1 VALTLRLIQLLLK
14 HRLAAGLLILLSLVA
29 SVYAARTIEVRFQY
43 KDFYDYP
50 GNPRLPLMAR
60 YSHEFGDPGG
70 AVVLLVQSPDVFTP
84 EVLGYIDSV
93 TRQLEARDEFVHIRS
108 LTNARAI
115 RAAGDDVQTG
125 PILRQLPAS
134 ADELRRM
141 REVALGSSTIARHLV
156 AMDGTATAVL
166 AEMRTPASFATIAQQ
181 AAAVGLVQR
190 TMDRTPLPRN
200 VQVQVT
206 GAPLVEV
213 ETTKALVD
221 DQAVLTPAV
230 LAILVLALAIT
241 FRSIHGIVLPLAAVV
256 VSLVWTAGVFSMFG
270 RPIDLLGSTIPT
282 VLLVYGVVD
291 PTFVYTRFMDKLAL
305 SRTREQA
312 VTEAMSE
319 LLLPCFLTSLTTAL
333 GFAAFVT
340 ATLPMIKY
348 FGLIVAVGVLFAF
361 ITTITVLPLLLVSVA
376 PTVRHSENKP
386 WLALATEE
394 LMARIWHV
402 ARSKRG
408 LTLCIAGIV
417 LIAGAGAAA
426 RMAIRNEYVGILPR
440 GEVQNGVRLLEQ
452 KLNGVVRLVVY
463 LEGAP
468 DSMKKPEV
476 LQAIEAVDRLAEQQP
491 LVTSSLSL
499 ADLVADTNRAFSGG
513 DLRERRVP
521 ASEPL
526 ISQYLSLADPADL
539 SDLSTTDYSRSP
551 IRILLTDRGSD
562 AMWQLLDVLQRD
574 LDARFPKLGIQATIT
589 GYGFVCYYDSDS
601 AVREVV
607 WGFVIAFCVI
617 ILVQLVMF
625 RSLRVA
631 LLGIIPNLVPVS
643 ACFLVMRALGLHL
656 RMDNSLVMC
665 VSVGA
670 LFNTTI
676 HIVARI
682 LQQVRAGESN
692 PDWIIGRSL
701 AAVGPPSLYTAVI
714 LSLGFSAMG
723 LSRFPGLQALGL
735 LCTVTMLTG
744 FISDAMLTTS
754 LFWTFFDWKRALER
768 AVSRGGR
775 RILDTSGAP
784 GEEIIR

>member
-1 VALTLRLIQLLLK
+1 MALRLIQLLLK
-14 HRLAAGLLILLSLVA
+14 HRLVAGLLILVSLVA

-60 YSHEFGDPGG
+60 YSQEFGDPGG
-70 AVVLLVQSPDVFTP
+70 AVVLLIQSRNVFAP
-84 EVLGYIDSV
+84 EVLRYIDLV
-93 TRQLEARDEFVHIRS
+93 TRQLESSDQFIHIRS

-125 PILRQLPAS
+125 PIMRQLPTN
-134 ADELRRM
+134 ADELQRL

-156 AMDGTATAVL
+156 AIDGTATAVL
-166 AEMRTPASFATIAQQ
+166 AEMRIPASFATIPEQ

-190 TMDRTPLPRN
+190 VMDTTPLPRD

-213 ETTKALVD
+213 ETTKALVE

-256 VSLVWTAGVFSMFG
+256 ASLAWTAGVFSMLG
-270 RPIDLLGSTIPT
+270 RPVDLLGSTIPT

-333 GFAAFVT
+333 GFAAFVS

-361 ITTITVLPLLLVSVA
+361 VTTVTVLPLLLVSVA
-376 PTVRHSENKP
+376 PTVRHSDSKL
-386 WLALATEE
+386 WLTLATEE
-394 LMARIWHV
+394 LMARIWHL
-402 ARSKRG
+402 ARSRRG
-408 LTLCIAGIV
+408 LTMAIAGAI

-426 RMAIRNEYVGILPR
+426 SMHIRNEYVGILPK
-440 GEVQNGVRLLEQ
+440 GEVQKGVRLLEQ

-476 LQAIEAVDRLAEQQP
+476 LQAVEAVDRLAEQQS

-513 DLRERRVP
+513 DAKERRVP
-521 ASEPL
+521 SSEPL
-526 ISQYLSLADPADL
+526 ISQYLSLIDPADL
-539 SDLSTTDYSRSP
+539 SDLSTSDYSRSP
-551 IRILLTDRGSD
+551 IRILAADRGSD
-562 AMWQLLDVLQRD
+562 STWQLIDVLQHE
-574 LDARFPKLGIQATIT
+574 LNARFPKLGIQATIT
-589 GYGFVCYYDSDS
+589 GYGFVTYYDSDS

-607 WGFVIAFCVI
+607 WGFVVAFCVI
-617 ILVQLVMF
+617 ILLQLAMF

-631 LLGIIPNLVPVS
+631 LLGIVPNLVPVS
-643 ACFLVMRALGLHL
+643 ACFLVMRALGLQL

-692 PDWIIGRSL
+692 PEWIIGRSL

-714 LSLGFSAMG
+714 LSLGFSAMA
-723 LSRFPGLQALGL
+723 LSRFPGLQTLGV
-735 LCTVTMLTG
+735 LCTVTMLAG

-754 LFWTFFDWKRALER
+754 LFWTFFDWKGALAR
-768 AVSRGGR
+768 AVTSPSAAV
-775 RILDTSGAP
+775 LDTNDASGKQV
-784 GEEIIR
+784 IR